1 MGVGELSQFLGTYGF
16 PICMC
21 IMLFWY
27 IVKQNEN
34 HKEEIQKMTEALN
47 NNTIALVE
55 LRDKIG
61 DDKTNDSTK
70 P

>member
-1 MGVGELSQFLGTYGF
+1 MQELLQAIGSYGF
-16 PICMC
+16 PIVMC
-21 IMLFWY
+21 LVLFWY

-34 HKEEIQKMTEALN
+34 HKEEIQKMTDALN
-47 NNTIALVE
+47 NNTVALVE

-61 DDKTNDSTK
+61 DGNNNVSPK